1 MSDLSPATHRFNAGN
16 KRGVRPRIEAAAM
29 RTAIVVL
36 AQLVFYGNAMAG
48 PEYAVDGLTVGT
60 QMDFRSASYREYK
73 CNPSDQFEGL
83 IWCQKSQTDKE
94 RRGSYIVAYSLLH
107 SQSGSISYFNR
118 SQEPAFF
125 NPKEAELSIERYSR
139 KFGDSPRITKMPH
152 RRGLPDGIIAV
163 WGNITLEPLDQESI
177 KTLAAG
183 RSPKRGFLIDY
194 LRNFTRSAKEGLPIY
209 RIDGGPGFIWAA
221 SFDEKGRGTLRLA
234 AVNVSGFSP
243 PASPMAAGEASAVPP
258 PASPRPAVEA
268 PEVSPPPSPVVV
280 QTAAPADQEELSSKL
295 NQTIEKLQAD
305 LAISTNK
312 IAELESAK
320 SGAKRAVQAAAQA
333 KLDAEN
339 AKQEIEQARAA
350 EKRTSDAL
358 IAQLR
363 ADKIAAS
370 TDGKELSSKLN
381 QTIEKLRADLAIST
395 NKIAELESAKS
406 GAERTVQ
413 VAAQAKLD
421 AENAKQEIEQARAA
435 EKRTSDALIAQLRA
449 DKIAASTDGKEL
461 SSKLKQAI
469 EKLQADLAISTNKIA
484 ELESAKSGA
493 ERALQETKQAK
504 LDAENAKPEA
514 EQARAA
520 EKTTSDALIAQLR
533 ANKIAAGVKRSP
545 WEIALYGSIG
555 GVFVVLASSTMG
567 FLIRRRNASDS
578 KRPAEKAQTKP
589 IDVWASPF
597 PPGIAIS
604 ETAFERDLEQ
614 EVAAINAVRAV
625 PGTECYHQS
634 I

>member
-1 MSDLSPATHRFNAGN
+1 
-16 KRGVRPRIEAAAM
+16 
-29 RTAIVVL
+29 
-36 AQLVFYGNAMAG
+36 
-48 PEYAVDGLTVGT
+48 
-60 QMDFRSASYREYK
+60 
-73 CNPSDQFEGL
+73 
-83 IWCQKSQTDKE
+83 
-94 RRGSYIVAYSLLH
+94 
-107 SQSGSISYFNR
+107 
-118 SQEPAFF
+118 
-125 NPKEAELSIERYSR
+125 
-139 KFGDSPRITKMPH
+139 MPH

-194 LRNFTRSAKEGLPIY
+194 LRNFARSAKEGLPIY

-305 LAISTNK
+305 VAISANK
-312 IAELESAK
+312 IAELESTK
-320 SGAKRAVQAAAQA
+320 SGAKRTVQAAAQA

-339 AKQEIEQARAA
+339 ARQEVEQARAA

-381 QTIEKLRADLAIST
+381 QTIEKL
-395 NKIAELESAKS
+395 
-406 GAERTVQ
+406 
-413 VAAQAKLD
+413 
-421 AENAKQEIEQARAA
+421 
-435 EKRTSDALIAQLRA
+435 
-449 DKIAASTDGKEL
+449 
-461 SSKLKQAI
+461 
-469 EKLQADLAISTNKIA
+469 QADLAISANKIA

-504 LDAENAKPEA
+504 LDAENAKQEV
-514 EQARAA
+514 EQASAA

-555 GVFVVLASSTMG
+555 GVLVVLASSTMG

-578 KRPAEKAQTKP
+578 KRAAEKAQTKP
-589 IDVWASPF
+589 IDVWASPL

-625 PGTECYHQS
+625 PGTECHHQS